1 MKFQDYL
8 IESWKDYKLSK
19 SPKVL
24 LYDFYLLS
32 YISSLILDPG
42 TRKDVGLTG
51 VGYSGKFFGRE
62 GKELDLDIQN
72 AQRKLLPFLGTKLS
86 QALFIAIT
94 SELRH
99 ALDRNQKW
107 SEFKHTKNKT
117 FRNYIRNL
125 ELMSNKELKDFH
137 SNRNIEQPELAIDS
151 AGRKISYQAAKKA
164 IKETGGNVVDFARMA
179 GDAFKDLNWSAAFG
193 GPAWAA
199 IAEGYVDLRQALNNY
214 NPEAPS
220 PSSESAEKLIA
231 AIDHAFDLEHNT
243 GTVLNKVNYFED
255 ENGYAWIKQALD
267 DKRDSDMYVIASKA
281 SSDMRKLG
289 HEVLKVAG
297 MQDRQLK
304 QVPATAGIPETE
316 KPVLD
321 ANKISEGDIVISDAG
336 EYLYQITSKDK
347 SGIVCKVI
355 GVENKSDERY
365 LGKSYDFDYELTQ
378 DFKKVNKQEEDNVLK
393 KYTVDPNYKP
403 AKIAQASSDFKVGD
417 KVKVK
422 NEKDTEGI
430 VKAVKKGEAATL
442 VQIEITKS
450 EDFHSVGILAW
461 YHEGNLKKI
470 SEDSFDLKV
479 GDTVK
484 FNYKYIYGKIL
495 RIANYDN
502 KTFYEVE
509 ITKSSDP
516 QVKVGQK
523 ITTVAGGVEKEG
535 ATQFNVGDKVK
546 FNMIYVKGEGIIEAV
561 KINKN
566 DPYHSYADVKVTK
579 AESGCKRG
587 DIVNSLFAFLQKMDK
602 PIKLQGFAA
611 AYADEPSKEKEWG
624 IGDLVKLKNEY
635 HNIYGNIVMIYDN
648 KKLYD
653 IIITDS
659 NSPTIRV
666 GQTITATYDDFE
678 KPGSS
683 NKPIKLQGFAAAYAD
698 EPAPREDENVYS
710 DQRFI
715 SVGGYYLIN
724 KENILVRIVEINGHS
739 IDYMV
744 IATTKKFKHL
754 EGSLDSDNYDNFH
767 NNIDFKIPPEDVD
780 YYIREFK
787 KKR

>member
-86 QALFIAIT
+86 QALFIAVT

-107 SEFKHTKNKT
+107 SDFKHTDNKT

-125 ELMSNKELKDFH
+125 ELMTNNELKAFH
-137 SNRNIEQPELAIDS
+137 PTRNLEQPELAVES

-164 IKETGGNVVDFARMA
+164 IKETGGNVIDFARMA
-179 GDAFKDLNWSAAFG
+179 ADAFKDLNWSAAYG

-199 IAEGYVDLRQALNNY
+199 IAQGYVDLRQALDNY

-243 GTVLNKVNYFED
+243 GTVLNKVTYFS
-255 ENGYAWIKQALD
+255 ENGNYAWIKQALD

-321 ANKISEGDIVISDAG
+321 ANNISEGDIVISDDE
-336 EYLYQITSKDK
+336 EYLYKITGKDD

-355 GVENKSDERY
+355 GVKNKSDERY
-365 LGKSYDFDYELTQ
+365 LGKSYEFIYEITQ
-378 DFKKVNKQEEDNVLK
+378 DFKKVNKQDVDNILK
-393 KYTVDPNYKP
+393 KYIIDPNYKP
-403 AKIAQASSDFKVGD
+403 AKTVQATSDFKVGD
-417 KVKVK
+417 KVKVT

-430 VKAVKKGEAATL
+430 VKAIQKGGSGATL

-450 EDFHSVGILAW
+450 DDFHFVGILTW

-470 SEDSFDLKV
+470 SEDSSDLKV

-484 FNYKYIYGKIL
+484 FTYKQVYGKIL
-495 RIANYDN
+495 RIAKHDN
-502 KTFYEVE
+502 STFYEVE
-509 ITKSSDP
+509 ITKSADP
-516 QVKVGQK
+516 QAKVGQK
-523 ITTVAGGVEKEG
+523 ITTVAGGVEKAE
-535 ATQFNVGDKVK
+535 ASRFNVGDKVK
-546 FNMIYVKGEGIIEAV
+546 FDTFSAKGEGIIES
-561 KINKN
+561 IKN
-566 DPYHSYADVKVTK
+566 NYNPEHSYAEVKVTK
-579 AESGCKRG
+579 AEVGCKGG
-587 DIVNSLFAFLQKMDK
+587 DIVMVLFTFLQKM
-602 PIKLQGFAA
+602 A
-611 AYADEPSKEKEWG
+611 
-624 IGDLVKLKNEY
+624 
-635 HNIYGNIVMIYDN
+635 
-648 KKLYD
+648 
-653 IIITDS
+653 
-659 NSPTIRV
+659 
-666 GQTITATYDDFE
+666 
-678 KPGSS
+678 
-683 NKPIKLQGFAAAYAD
+683 KPIKLQGFAAAYAD
-698 EPAPREDENVYS
+698 EPAPREDENEYGEQKYI
-710 DQRFI
+710 D
-715 SVGGYYLIN
+715 VGGFFLLSN
-724 KENILVRIVEINGHS
+724 EKILVEITEMDNEY
-739 IDYMV
+739 ITYKI
-744 IATTKKFKHL
+744 IAAVKQYKSL
-754 EGSLDSDNYDNFH
+754 EGKTNTVPRDMFSNE
-767 NNIDFKIPPEDVD
+767 ITFKIPPEDVD
-780 YYIREFK
+780 HYIREFK

>member
-8 IESWKDYKLSK
+8 IESWKDYKISK

-86 QALFIAIT
+86 QALFIAVT

-125 ELMSNKELKDFH
+125 ELMSNKELQDFQ

-151 AGRKISYQAAKKA
+151 PGRKISYQAAKKA
-164 IKETGGNVVDFARMA
+164 IKETGGNVIDFARMA
-179 GDAFKDLNWSAAFG
+179 ADAFKDLNWSQAYG

-199 IAEGYVDLRQALNNY
+199 IANGYVDIRQALDNY

-243 GTVLNKVNYFED
+243 GTVLNKVNYFAVD
-255 ENGYAWIKQALD
+255 GGYSWIKQALD

-304 QVPATAGIPETE
+304 QIPATAGIPKTE

-321 ANKISEGDIVISDAG
+321 AK
-336 EYLYQITSKDK
+336 
-347 SGIVCKVI
+347 
-355 GVENKSDERY
+355 
-365 LGKSYDFDYELTQ
+365 
-378 DFKKVNKQEEDNVLK
+378 
-393 KYTVDPNYKP
+393 
-403 AKIAQASSDFKVGD
+403 QASSDFKVGD
-417 KVKVK
+417 KVKVT

-430 VKAVKKGEAATL
+430 VKAIEKGGSGANLA
-442 VQIEITKS
+442 QIEITKS
-450 EDFHSVGILAW
+450 DDFHFVGILTW

-470 SEDSFDLKV
+470 SEDSSDLKV

-484 FNYKYIYGKIL
+484 FTYKQIYGKIL
-495 RIANYDN
+495 RIAKHDN
-502 KTFYEVE
+502 STFYEVQ
-509 ITKSSDP
+509 ITKSADP
-516 QVKVGQK
+516 QAKVGQK
-523 ITTVAGGVEKEG
+523 ITTVAGGVEKAE
-535 ATQFNVGDKVK
+535 ASRFKVGDKVK
-546 FNMIYVKGEGIIEAV
+546 FNTISAKGEGIIES
-561 KINKN
+561 IKN
-566 DPYHSYADVKVTK
+566 NYDPNHSYAEIKVTK
-579 AESGCKRG
+579 AEVGCERG
-587 DIVNSLFAFLQKMDK
+587 DIVMVLFAFLQKMDK

-611 AYADEPSKEKEWG
+611 AYADEP
-624 IGDLVKLKNEY
+624 
-635 HNIYGNIVMIYDN
+635 
-648 KKLYD
+648 
-653 IIITDS
+653 
-659 NSPTIRV
+659 
-666 GQTITATYDDFE
+666 
-678 KPGSS
+678 
-683 NKPIKLQGFAAAYAD
+683 
-698 EPAPREDENVYS
+698 APREDDNGLYGNRE
-710 DQRFI
+710 QRYLE
-715 SVGGYYLIN
+715 VGGYYLLSN
-724 KENILVRIVEINGHS
+724 EKILVKITEIS
-739 IDYMV
+739 KVYITYKV
-744 IATTKKFKHL
+744 IAADKQFKDL
-754 EGSLDSDNYDNFH
+754 EGKTNSVTKDKFSNE
-767 NNIDFKIPPEDVD
+767 ITFKIPPEDVD
-780 YYIREFK
+780 TYIREFK